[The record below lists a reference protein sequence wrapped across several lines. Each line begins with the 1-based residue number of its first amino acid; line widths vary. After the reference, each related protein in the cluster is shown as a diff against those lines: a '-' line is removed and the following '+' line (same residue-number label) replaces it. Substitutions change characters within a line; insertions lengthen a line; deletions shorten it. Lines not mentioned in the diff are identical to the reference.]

1 MAADWTAIK
10 TEYIT
15 TDISYR
21 DLAVKHDV
29 NLKTLSRR
37 AKLESW
43 PKKREEYV
51 HKTEAK
57 CLQKA
62 QSVVMS
68 RFDRMMASVDKLQQ
82 KIDQLLELDEVL
94 PPRDLKRLSSTLLD
108 VKMLFGFKDE
118 EDSDNSSDKIVVEFV
133 NNDWDI
139 GGDSQCRH

>member
-1 MAADWTAIK
+1 
-10 TEYIT
+10 
-15 TDISYR
+15 
-21 DLAVKHDV
+21 
-29 NLKTLSRR
+29 
-37 AKLESW
+37 
-43 PKKREEYV
+43 
-51 HKTEAK
+51 
-57 CLQKA
+57 
-62 QSVVMS
+62 MS

-94 PPRDLKRLSSTLLD
+94 PPRDLKSLSSTLLD